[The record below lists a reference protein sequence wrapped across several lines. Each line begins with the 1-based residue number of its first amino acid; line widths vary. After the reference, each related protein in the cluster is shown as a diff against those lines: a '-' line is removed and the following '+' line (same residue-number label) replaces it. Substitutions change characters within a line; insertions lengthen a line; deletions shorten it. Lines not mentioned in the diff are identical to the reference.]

1 MIVRHTRTELADYSW
16 YHDDKDETD
25 VTVIQRKLFASFH
38 DETLTSFF
46 RRLTFSPDGHF
57 LFASAGIVED
67 AESHLVQHSLFIYA
81 RDDLTR

>member
-1 MIVRHTRTELADYSW
+1 MARHIRTELVDHLW
-16 YHDDKDETD
+16 HRDNKDETD

-46 RRLTFSPDGHF
+46 RRLTFSPDGNF

-67 AESHLVQHSLFIYA
+67 AESHLVQHSLFIYV